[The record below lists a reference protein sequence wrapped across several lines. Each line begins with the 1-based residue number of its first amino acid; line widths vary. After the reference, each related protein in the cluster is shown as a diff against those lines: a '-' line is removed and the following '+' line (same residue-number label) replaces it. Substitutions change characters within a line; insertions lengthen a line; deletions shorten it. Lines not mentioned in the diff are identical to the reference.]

1 MAEKLARVESLLN
14 CSVCLETFK
23 DPVTL
28 SCTHSFCSKCLQ
40 TFWETNESK
49 NCPVCR
55 RKSSM
60 EFPLVNFVLKEL
72 VESLADSQQSGSSE
86 TVEAVK
92 VELLCKHKA
101 ETIMFCEVEQKAL
114 CSVCEFSLH
123 QGHKVVPVEEAVPG
137 LKEQL
142 KSNFTALK
150 DKKKKYGEVELKFKQ
165 VIQHLEK
172 QASSTEKQIRA
183 EFDKLRLFLR
193 EEEESRLAALREE
206 EEQKRKTV
214 IREMEKIQEKMSSL
228 SITITAVEKELQQKD
243 TMVFLNSY
251 KGLQSR
257 ARDQC
262 SQSEPQLLPG
272 ALINVAKHLGNLS
285 FTVWQK
291 MKDQVHFSPVILD
304 PNTAHCWLHLSDD
317 LTSVRYG
324 ETPQQLPDNPE
335 RHTRYANV
343 VGSEGFSS
351 GQHSWE
357 VEVGD
362 HPWWTIG
369 VAKESADRKGEIYAS
384 PKYGLWCLPYENGEY
399 TDVSGDTDMVKKSVE
414 RLRVQLDFDQGK
426 VSFYDAVDQTHIYTL
441 EDTFTE
447 KLFPFFS
454 VGEAGDQKT
463 ADIRMCERDF
473 SVMFEKEFFSVSE
486 SDSDPDSDSD

>member
-28 SCTHSFCSKCLQ
+28 SCTHSFCSKCLK
-40 TFWETNESK
+40 TFWEKNDRK

-55 RKSSM
+55 RNSSM
-60 EFPLVNFVLKEL
+60 DFPPVNFGLKRL

-101 ETIMFCEVEQKAL
+101 ETIMFCEDEQKAL

-123 QGHKVVPVEEAVPG
+123 QDHKVVPVEEAVPG

-150 DKKKKYGEVELKFKQ
+150 DKKKKYGEVELKFKR

-214 IREMEKIQEKMSSL
+214 IREMEKVQEKMSSL
-228 SITITAVEKELQQKD
+228 SSTITAVEEELQQKD

-251 KGLQSR
+251 KGLQSK

-304 PNTAHCWLHLSDD
+304 PNTAHCCLHLSDD

-324 ETPQQLPDNPE
+324 ETSQQLPGNPE

-362 HPWWTIG
+362 HPWWAIG
-369 VAKESADRKGEIYAS
+369 VAKESADRKGEISAS
-384 PKYGLWCLPYENGEY
+384 PEDGLWCLLYANGKY
-399 TDVSGDTDMVKKSVE
+399 SDVSGDTITVKKIVE

-426 VSFYDAVDQTHIYTL
+426 VSFYDAVDQTHIYTHR
-441 EDTFTE
+441 DTFTK
-447 KLFPFFS
+447 KLFPFFG
-454 VGEAGDQKT
+454 VGKAGDQKT

-473 SVMFEKEFFSVSE
+473 SVKLKKEVE
-486 SDSDPDSDSD
+486 LLAMR

>member
-40 TFWETNESK
+40 TFWEKNESK

-72 VESLADSQQSGSSE
+72 VESLADSLQSGSSE

-92 VELLCKHKA
+92 VELLCKHKE
-101 ETIMFCEVEQKAL
+101 ETKLFCEDEQKAV

-172 QASSTEKQIRA
+172 QALSTEKEIRA

-214 IREMEKIQEKMSSL
+214 IREMEKVQEKMSSL
-228 SITITAVEKELQQKD
+228 SRTITAVEKELQQKD

-285 FTVWQK
+285 FTVWKK

-304 PNTAHCWLHLSDD
+304 PNTAHCCLHLSDD

-324 ETPQQLPDNPE
+324 ETSQQLPDNPE
-335 RHTRYANV
+335 RHTGYANV
-343 VGSEGFSS
+343 LGSEGFSS

-362 HPWWTIG
+362 HPLWAIG
-369 VAKESADRKGEIYAS
+369 VAKESADRKGEGSAS
-384 PKYGLWCLPYENGEY
+384 PKYGLWCLLYGNGKY
-399 TDVSGDTDMVKKSVE
+399 SNGSGGTVTVKKSVE

-426 VSFYDAVDQTHIYTL
+426 VSFYDAVDQTHICTHR
-441 EDTFTE
+441 DTFTE
-447 KLFPFFS
+447 KLFPFFG
-454 VGEAGDQKT
+454 VGKARDQKT

-473 SVMFEKEFFSVSE
+473 SVKLKKEVE
-486 SDSDPDSDSD
+486 LLAMR